1 MRILLAQEN
10 KVLNDVLLM
19 LLKSYDYDV
28 VVTHDAVSTLA
39 ELKKE
44 FPDLVLVDSNIK
56 GESGIHLSKVIK
68 EDFLT
73 SFIPIIV
80 LIDRKQVRKELLE
93 IEQGVDDYIV
103 SPPDPID
110 LQIRIEMAVRR
121 ATHQFFANSLTRL
134 PGNREIEIV
143 IRKLLD
149 SDQQFSF
156 GYVDIDRFKYFND
169 RYGYLK
175 GDSVIIQTSQIISRA
190 IKLRGRQND
199 FVGHVGGDDF
209 VFVTSCDKEKAVAVE
224 IIGEFDRLMFYHYS
238 KEDRGRGHI
247 QIRDRQGKASKIEL
261 MSISVALVN
270 NKHTKIQSL
279 IHLSEVAF
287 EIKRY
292 LKTFSKSAYLVNRRI
307 EDKGLIRDVK
317 RKSRIGGKLEEVK
330 RVNLR
335 KPLGQI
341 LLDKNIINE
350 TTLSEALMRHWKTGQ
365 RIGDAL
371 VSMGAVT
378 FENINNALR
387 LQKSMQ

>member
-1 MRILLAQEN
+1 MKILLAQEN
-10 KVLNDVLLM
+10 EILNDVLLM
-19 LLKSYDYDV
+19 LLKSYSHEI
-28 VVTHDAVSTLA
+28 VVTHDASSTLA
-39 ELKKE
+39 QLKSE
-44 FPDLVLVDSNIK
+44 FPDLILIDKNLK
-56 GESGIHLSKVIK
+56 GDSGIHLSKVIK

-80 LIDRKQVRKELLE
+80 LIDRKQARRELLE
-93 IEQGVDDYIV
+93 IEQGIDDYIV

-143 IRKLLD
+143 VRRLID
-149 SDQQFSF
+149 SGQQFTF

-190 IKLRGRQND
+190 IKVHGGQSD

-209 VFVTSCDKEKAVAVE
+209 VFITSCDKENAVAAE
-224 IIGEFDRLMFYHYS
+224 IIREFDRLIPYHYS
-238 KEDRGRGHI
+238 KEDRQRDHV
-247 QIRDRQGKASKIEL
+247 QVRDRQGKISRVAL
-261 MSISVALVN
+261 MSLSVAVVN
-270 NKHTKIQSL
+270 NKQTKIQSL
-279 IHLSEVAF
+279 VHLSELAF

-292 LKTFSKSAYLVNRRI
+292 LKTFSKSAFLVNRRI
-307 EDKGLIRDVK
+307 QDKGVNRDVK
-317 RKSRIGGKLEEVK
+317 KKNRIGEKIEEVK
-330 RVNLR
+330 RTNLR

-341 LLDKNIINE
+341 LLERNFINE
-350 TTLSEALMRHWKTGQ
+350 TVLSDALMRHWKTGQ

-371 VSMGAVT
+371 VTMGAVT
-378 FENINNALR
+378 SGHITQALK
-387 LQKSMQ
+387 QQESMR